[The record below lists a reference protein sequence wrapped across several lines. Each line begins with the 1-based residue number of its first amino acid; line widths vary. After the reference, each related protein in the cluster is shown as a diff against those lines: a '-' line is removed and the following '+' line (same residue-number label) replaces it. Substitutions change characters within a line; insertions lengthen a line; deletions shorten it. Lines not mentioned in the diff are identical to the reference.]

1 MMNTTRKNAM
11 KVGDLVKHTKRGQTF
26 IGLITKKIDWSSDG
40 NVFDRWAV
48 LYNGQEWNCFALHL
62 EVINAGR

>member
-1 MMNTTRKNAM
+1 M

>member
-1 MMNTTRKNAM
+1 M

-40 NVFDRWAV
+40 SAFDRWAV
-48 LYNGQEWNCFALHL
+48 LYNGQEWNCIALHL
-62 EVINAGR
+62 EVINEGR